1 MVNDNIKVSVIVPIY
16 NVEKFIGKCI
26 LSIIEQTYKNI
37 EIILVIDGS
46 LDNSGNIADEFAV
59 KDSRIK
65 VIRKPNA
72 GVSAA
77 RNSGLDVATG
87 DFVCFSDGDDYV
99 MPNYVEHLL
108 NLCLTYNAEV
118 AYTVDM
124 YTTFHKEHVSNSQ
137 VKVIS
142 SEVATENILCY
153 KVPIGVYS
161 KMFKREFLVK
171 NNIRFLEDVY
181 IGEGFNFN
189 TACFQRA
196 NKVVMSNERIYFYR
210 RDNESSAMTKFKTS
224 KCQMALKAIDIIK
237 DNLVLKSAR
246 IEKAW
251 TFAYWHT
258 HFDMYCW
265 IVNAKAIKEN
275 KVLYKKCR
283 YVSQSKAYIAFEV
296 PTKKAERI
304 RGLLGLLS
312 PILVAKLMLWRSKR
326 KTNSNQNK

>member
-1 MVNDNIKVSVIVPIY
+1 MMNESVKVSVIVPIY
-16 NVEKFIGKCI
+16 NVEKYIGKCI

-37 EIILVIDGS
+37 EIILVDDGS
-46 LDNSGNIADEFAV
+46 LDDSGNIADEYATR
-59 KDSRIK
+59 DNRIK
-65 VIRKPNA
+65 VLHKTNA

-77 RNSGLDVATG
+77 RNSGLDAATG

-108 NLCLTYNAEV
+108 KLCLTYHADV

-124 YTTFHKEHVSNSQ
+124 YTTFHNEHIANNQ
-137 VKVIS
+137 VKVITP
-142 SEVATENILCY
+142 EDATENILCY

-161 KMFKREFLVK
+161 KLFNREFLVK

-210 RDNESSAMTKFKTS
+210 RDNEASAMTKFKAA

-237 DNLVLKSAR
+237 ENLVLKSAR
-246 IEKAW
+246 IENAW

-265 IVNAKAIKEN
+265 IVNAKAKNEN
-275 KVLYKKCR
+275 VELYKKCR
-283 YVSQSKAYIAFEV
+283 YVSQSKAYIAFSV
-296 PTKKAERI
+296 PTKRTERI
-304 RGLLGLLS
+304 RGFLGLIA
-312 PILVAKLMLWRSKR
+312 PYIVAKLMLWRSNRTKS
-326 KTNSNQNK
+326 K

>member
-1 MVNDNIKVSVIVPIY
+1 MNESVKVSVIVPIY
-16 NVEKFIGKCI
+16 NVGKYIGKCI

-37 EIILVIDGS
+37 EIILVDDGS
-46 LDNSGNIADEFAV
+46 LDDSGNIADEYATR
-59 KDSRIK
+59 DNRIK
-65 VIRKPNA
+65 VLHKTNA

-77 RNSGLDVATG
+77 RNSGLDAATG

-108 NLCLTYNAEV
+108 KLCLTYHADV

-124 YTTFHKEHVSNSQ
+124 YTTFHNEHIANNQ
-137 VKVIS
+137 VKVITP
-142 SEVATENILCY
+142 EDATENILCY

-161 KMFKREFLVK
+161 KLFNREFLVK

-210 RDNESSAMTKFKTS
+210 RDNEASAMTKFKAA

-237 DNLVLKSAR
+237 ENLVLKSAR
-246 IEKAW
+246 IENAW

-265 IVNAKAIKEN
+265 IVNAKAKNEN
-275 KVLYKKCR
+275 VELYKKCR
-283 YVSQSKAYIAFEV
+283 YVSQSKAYIAFSV
-296 PTKKAERI
+296 PTKRTERI
-304 RGLLGLLS
+304 RGFLGLIA
-312 PILVAKLMLWRSKR
+312 PYIVAKLMLWRSNRTKS
-326 KTNSNQNK
+326 K

>member
-1 MVNDNIKVSVIVPIY
+1 MNESVKVSVIVPIY
-16 NVEKFIGKCI
+16 NVEKYIGKCI

-37 EIILVIDGS
+37 EIILVDDGS
-46 LDNSGNIADEFAV
+46 LDDSGNIADEYATR
-59 KDSRIK
+59 DNRIK
-65 VIRKPNA
+65 VIHKANA

-77 RNSGLDVATG
+77 RNSGLDAATG

-99 MPNYVEHLL
+99 MPYYVEHLL
-108 NLCLTYNAEV
+108 KLCLTDNADV

-124 YTTFHKEHVSNSQ
+124 YTTFHNEHVANSH
-137 VKVIS
+137 VKVITP
-142 SEVATENILCY
+142 EDATENILCY

-161 KMFKREFLVK
+161 KLFNREFLVK

-210 RDNESSAMTKFKTS
+210 RDNEASAMTKFKEA

-237 DNLVLKSAR
+237 ANLVLKSAR

-251 TFAYWHT
+251 TFAHWHT

-265 IVNAKAIKEN
+265 IVNSNAIHINEE
-275 KVLYKKCR
+275 LYKRCR
-283 YVSQSKAYIAFEV
+283 SVAQKEALIALSV
-296 PTKKAERI
+296 PTKKSERI
-304 RGLLGLLS
+304 RGILGLIA
-312 PILVAKLMLWRSKR
+312 PIIVAKLMLWRSKR
-326 KTNSNQNK
+326 N

>member
-1 MVNDNIKVSVIVPIY
+1 MVD
-16 NVEKFIGKCI
+16 
-26 LSIIEQTYKNI
+26 
-37 EIILVIDGS
+37 DGS
-46 LDNSGNIADEFAV
+46 LDDSGNIADEYATR
-59 KDSRIK
+59 DNRIK
-65 VIRKPNA
+65 VLHKTNA

-77 RNSGLDVATG
+77 RNSGLHAATG

-108 NLCLTYNAEV
+108 KLCLTYHADV

-124 YTTFHKEHVSNSQ
+124 YTTFHNEHIANSQ
-137 VKVIS
+137 VKVITP
-142 SEVATENILCY
+142 EDATENILCY

-161 KMFKREFLVK
+161 KLFNREFLVK

-210 RDNESSAMTKFKTS
+210 RDNEASAMTKFKEA

-237 DNLVLKSAR
+237 ANLVLKSAR

-251 TFAYWHT
+251 TFAHWHT

-265 IVNAKAIKEN
+265 IVNSNAIHINEK
-275 KVLYKKCR
+275 LYKRCR
-283 YVSQSKAYIAFEV
+283 SVAQKEALIALSV
-296 PTKKAERI
+296 PTKKSERI
-304 RGLLGLLS
+304 RGILGLIA
-312 PILVAKLMLWRSKR
+312 PIIVAKLMLWRSKR
-326 KTNSNQNK
+326 N

>member
-1 MVNDNIKVSVIVPIY
+1 MNESVKVSVIVPIY
-16 NVEKFIGKCI
+16 NVEKYIGKCI

-37 EIILVIDGS
+37 EIILVDDGS
-46 LDNSGNIADEFAV
+46 LDDSGNIADEYATR
-59 KDSRIK
+59 DNRIK
-65 VIRKPNA
+65 VLHKTNA

-77 RNSGLDVATG
+77 RNSGLDAATG

-108 NLCLTYNAEV
+108 KLCLTYHADV

-124 YTTFHKEHVSNSQ
+124 YTTFHNEHIANNQ
-137 VKVIS
+137 VKVITP
-142 SEVATENILCY
+142 EDATENILCY

-161 KMFKREFLVK
+161 KLFNREFLVK

-210 RDNESSAMTKFKTS
+210 RDNEASAMTKFKAA

-237 DNLVLKSAR
+237 ENLVLKSAR
-246 IEKAW
+246 IENAW

-265 IVNAKAIKEN
+265 IVNAKAKNEN
-275 KVLYKKCR
+275 VELYKKCR
-283 YVSQSKAYIAFEV
+283 YVSQSKAYIAFSV
-296 PTKKAERI
+296 PTKRTERI
-304 RGLLGLLS
+304 IGFLGLIA
-312 PILVAKLMLWRSKR
+312 PYIVAKLMLWRSNRTKS
-326 KTNSNQNK
+326 K

>member
-1 MVNDNIKVSVIVPIY
+1 MNESVKVSVIVPIY
-16 NVEKFIGKCI
+16 NVEKYIGKCI

-37 EIILVIDGS
+37 EIILVDDGS
-46 LDNSGNIADEFAV
+46 LDDSGNIADEYATR
-59 KDSRIK
+59 DNRIK
-65 VIRKPNA
+65 VIHKANA

-77 RNSGLDVATG
+77 RNSGLDAATG

-108 NLCLTYNAEV
+108 KLCLTYHADV

-124 YTTFHKEHVSNSQ
+124 YTTFHNEHIANNQ
-137 VKVIS
+137 VKVITP
-142 SEVATENILCY
+142 EDATENILCY

-161 KMFKREFLVK
+161 KLFNREFLVK

-210 RDNESSAMTKFKTS
+210 RDNEASAMTKFKAA

-237 DNLVLKSAR
+237 ANLVLKSAR

-251 TFAYWHT
+251 IFAYWHT

-265 IVNAKAIKEN
+265 IVNAKAKNEN
-275 KVLYKKCR
+275 VELYKKCR
-283 YVSQSKAYIAFEV
+283 YVSQSKAYIAFSV
-296 PTKKAERI
+296 PTKRTERI
-304 RGLLGLLS
+304 RGFLGLIA
-312 PILVAKLMLWRSKR
+312 PYIVAKLMLWRSNRTKS
-326 KTNSNQNK
+326 K

>member
-1 MVNDNIKVSVIVPIY
+1 MNESVKVSVIVPIY
-16 NVEKFIGKCI
+16 NVEKYIGKCI

-37 EIILVIDGS
+37 EIILVDDGS
-46 LDNSGNIADEFAV
+46 LDDSGNIADEYATR
-59 KDSRIK
+59 DNRIK
-65 VIRKPNA
+65 VLHKTNA

-77 RNSGLDVATG
+77 RNSGLDAATG

-108 NLCLTYNAEV
+108 KLCLTYHADV

-124 YTTFHKEHVSNSQ
+124 YTTFHNEHIANNQ
-137 VKVIS
+137 VKVITP
-142 SEVATENILCY
+142 EDATENILCY

-161 KMFKREFLVK
+161 KLFNREFLVK

-210 RDNESSAMTKFKTS
+210 RDNEASAMTKFKAA

-237 DNLVLKSAR
+237 ENLVLKSAR
-246 IEKAW
+246 IENAW

-258 HFDMYCW
+258 YFDMYCW
-265 IVNAKAIKEN
+265 IVNAKAKNEN
-275 KVLYKKCR
+275 VELYKKCR
-283 YVSQSKAYIAFEV
+283 YVSQSKAYIAFSV
-296 PTKKAERI
+296 PTKRTERI
-304 RGLLGLLS
+304 RGFLGLIA
-312 PILVAKLMLWRSKR
+312 PYIVAKLMLWRSNRTKS
-326 KTNSNQNK
+326 K

>member
-1 MVNDNIKVSVIVPIY
+1 MMNESVKVSVIVPIY
-16 NVEKFIGKCI
+16 NVEKYIGKCI

-37 EIILVIDGS
+37 EIILVDDGS
-46 LDNSGNIADEFAV
+46 LDDSGNIADEYATR
-59 KDSRIK
+59 DNRIK
-65 VIRKPNA
+65 VIHKANA

-77 RNSGLDVATG
+77 RNSGLDAATG

-108 NLCLTYNAEV
+108 KLCLAYHADV

-124 YTTFHKEHVSNSQ
+124 YTTFHNEHIANSQ
-137 VKVIS
+137 VKVITP
-142 SEVATENILCY
+142 EDATENILCY

-161 KMFKREFLVK
+161 KLFNREFLVK

-210 RDNESSAMTKFKTS
+210 RDNEASAMTKFKEA

-237 DNLVLKSAR
+237 ANLVLKSAR

-251 TFAYWHT
+251 TFAHWHT

-265 IVNAKAIKEN
+265 IVNSNAIHINEE
-275 KVLYKKCR
+275 LYKRCR
-283 YVSQSKAYIAFEV
+283 SVAQKEAWIALSV
-296 PTKKAERI
+296 PTKKSERI
-304 RGLLGLLS
+304 RGILGLIA
-312 PILVAKLMLWRSKR
+312 PIIVAKLMLWRSKR
-326 KTNSNQNK
+326 N

>member
-1 MVNDNIKVSVIVPIY
+1 MMNESVKVSVIVPIY
-16 NVEKFIGKCI
+16 NVEKYIGKCI

-37 EIILVIDGS
+37 EIILVDDGS
-46 LDNSGNIADEFAV
+46 LDDSGNIADEYATR
-59 KDSRIK
+59 DNRIK
-65 VIRKPNA
+65 VLHKTNA

-77 RNSGLDVATG
+77 RNSGLDAATG

-108 NLCLTYNAEV
+108 KLCLTYHADV

-124 YTTFHKEHVSNSQ
+124 YTTFHNEHIANNQ
-137 VKVIS
+137 VKVITP
-142 SEVATENILCY
+142 EDATENILCY
-153 KVPIGVYS
+153 KIPIGVYS
-161 KMFKREFLVK
+161 KLFNREFLVK

-210 RDNESSAMTKFKTS
+210 RDNEASAMTKFKAA

-237 DNLVLKSAR
+237 ENLVLKSAR
-246 IEKAW
+246 IENAW

-265 IVNAKAIKEN
+265 IVNAKAKNEN
-275 KVLYKKCR
+275 VELYKKCR
-283 YVSQSKAYIAFEV
+283 YVSQSKAYIAFSV
-296 PTKKAERI
+296 PTKRTERI
-304 RGLLGLLS
+304 RGFLGLIA
-312 PILVAKLMLWRSKR
+312 PYIVAKLMLWRSNRTKS
-326 KTNSNQNK
+326 K

>member
-1 MVNDNIKVSVIVPIY
+1 MNERVKVSVIVPIY
-16 NVEKFIGKCI
+16 NVEKYIGKCI

-37 EIILVIDGS
+37 EIILVDDGS
-46 LDNSGNIADEFAV
+46 LDDSGNIADEYATR
-59 KDSRIK
+59 DNRIK
-65 VIRKPNA
+65 VLHKTNA

-77 RNSGLDVATG
+77 RNSGLDAATG

-108 NLCLTYNAEV
+108 KLCLTYHADV

-124 YTTFHKEHVSNSQ
+124 YTTFHNEHIANNQ
-137 VKVIS
+137 VKVITP
-142 SEVATENILCY
+142 EDATENILCY

-161 KMFKREFLVK
+161 KLFNREFLVK

-210 RDNESSAMTKFKTS
+210 RDNEASAMTKFKAA

-237 DNLVLKSAR
+237 ENLVLKSAR
-246 IEKAW
+246 IENAW

-265 IVNAKAIKEN
+265 IVNAKAKNEN
-275 KVLYKKCR
+275 VELYKKCR
-283 YVSQSKAYIAFEV
+283 YVSQSKAYIAFSV
-296 PTKKAERI
+296 PTKRTERI
-304 RGLLGLLS
+304 RGFLGLIA
-312 PILVAKLMLWRSKR
+312 PYIVAKLMLWRSNRTKS
-326 KTNSNQNK
+326 K

>member
-1 MVNDNIKVSVIVPIY
+1 MMNESVKVSVIVPIY
-16 NVEKFIGKCI
+16 NVEKYIGKCI

-37 EIILVIDGS
+37 EIILVDDGS
-46 LDNSGNIADEFAV
+46 LDDSGNIADEYATR
-59 KDSRIK
+59 DNRIK
-65 VIRKPNA
+65 VIHKANA

-77 RNSGLDVATG
+77 RNSGLDAASG

-99 MPNYVEHLL
+99 MPYYVEHLL
-108 NLCLTYNAEV
+108 KLCLTDNADV

-124 YTTFHKEHVSNSQ
+124 YTTFHNEHVANSH
-137 VKVIS
+137 VKVITP
-142 SEVATENILCY
+142 EDATENILCY

-161 KMFKREFLVK
+161 KLFNREFLVK

-210 RDNESSAMTKFKTS
+210 RDNEASAMTKFKEA

-237 DNLVLKSAR
+237 ANLVLKSAR

-251 TFAYWHT
+251 TFAHWHT

-265 IVNAKAIKEN
+265 IVNSNAIHINEE
-275 KVLYKKCR
+275 LYKRCR
-283 YVSQSKAYIAFEV
+283 SVAQKEAWIALSV
-296 PTKKAERI
+296 PTKKSERI
-304 RGLLGLLS
+304 RGILGLIA
-312 PILVAKLMLWRSKR
+312 PIIVAKLMLWRNKR
-326 KTNSNQNK
+326 

>member
-1 MVNDNIKVSVIVPIY
+1 MMNESVKVSVIVPIY
-16 NVEKFIGKCI
+16 NVEKYIGKCI

-37 EIILVIDGS
+37 EIILVDDGS
-46 LDNSGNIADEFAV
+46 LDDSGNIADEYATR
-59 KDSRIK
+59 DNRIK
-65 VIRKPNA
+65 VLHKTNA

-77 RNSGLDVATG
+77 RNSGLDAATG

-108 NLCLTYNAEV
+108 KLCLTYHADV

-124 YTTFHKEHVSNSQ
+124 YTTFHNEHIANNQ
-137 VKVIS
+137 VKVITP
-142 SEVATENILCY
+142 EDATENILCY

-161 KMFKREFLVK
+161 KLFNREFLVK

-210 RDNESSAMTKFKTS
+210 RDNEASAMTKFKAA

-237 DNLVLKSAR
+237 ENLVLKSAR
-246 IEKAW
+246 IENAW

-265 IVNAKAIKEN
+265 IVNAKAKN
-275 KVLYKKCR
+275 KNVELYKKCR
-283 YVSQSKAYIAFEV
+283 YVSQSKAYIAFSV
-296 PTKKAERI
+296 PTKRTERI
-304 RGLLGLLS
+304 RGFLGLIA
-312 PILVAKLMLWRSKR
+312 PYIVAKLMLWRSNRTKS
-326 KTNSNQNK
+326 K

>member
-1 MVNDNIKVSVIVPIY
+1 MNESVKVSVIVPIY
-16 NVEKFIGKCI
+16 NVEKYIGKCI

-37 EIILVIDGS
+37 EIILVDDGS
-46 LDNSGNIADEFAV
+46 LDDSGNIADEYATR
-59 KDSRIK
+59 DNRIK
-65 VIRKPNA
+65 VIHKANA

-77 RNSGLDVATG
+77 RNSGLDAATG

-108 NLCLTYNAEV
+108 KLCLTYHADV

-124 YTTFHKEHVSNSQ
+124 YTTFHNEHITNSQ
-137 VKVIS
+137 VKVITP
-142 SEVATENILCY
+142 EDATENILCY

-161 KMFKREFLVK
+161 KLFNREFLVK
-171 NNIRFLEDVY
+171 NNIHFLEDVY

-210 RDNESSAMTKFKTS
+210 RDNEASAMTKFKAA

-237 DNLVLKSAR
+237 ENLVLKSAR
-246 IEKAW
+246 IENAW

-265 IVNAKAIKEN
+265 IVNAKAKKEN
-275 KVLYKKCR
+275 VESYKKCR
-283 YVSQSKAYIAFEV
+283 YVSQSKAYIAFRV
-296 PTKKAERI
+296 PTKRTERI
-304 RGLLGLLS
+304 RGFLGMVA
-312 PILVAKLMLWRSKR
+312 PIIVAKLMLWRSNRAKS
-326 KTNSNQNK
+326 K

>member
-1 MVNDNIKVSVIVPIY
+1 MEENDIKVSVIVPIY
-16 NVEKFIGKCI
+16 NVEKYIGKCI

-37 EIILVIDGS
+37 EIILVDDGS
-46 LDNSGNIADEFAV
+46 LDDSGNIADEYATR
-59 KDSRIK
+59 DNRIK
-65 VIRKPNA
+65 VIHKANA

-77 RNSGLDVATG
+77 RNSGLDAATG

-108 NLCLTYNAEV
+108 KLCLAYNVDV

-124 YTTFHKEHVSNSQ
+124 YTTFHNGHIANSQ
-137 VKVIS
+137 VKVITP
-142 SEVATENILCY
+142 EDATENILCY

-161 KMFKREFLVK
+161 KLFNREFLVK

-210 RDNESSAMTKFKTS
+210 RDNEASAMTKFKEA

-237 DNLVLKSAR
+237 ANLVLKSAR

-251 TFAYWHT
+251 IFAYWHT

-265 IVNAKAIKEN
+265 IVNAKAKNEN
-275 KVLYKKCR
+275 VELYKKCR
-283 YVSQSKAYIAFEV
+283 YVSQSKAYIAFRV
-296 PTKKAERI
+296 PTKRTERI
-304 RGLLGLLS
+304 RGFLGLIA
-312 PILVAKLMLWRSKR
+312 PYIVAKLMLWRSNRTKS
-326 KTNSNQNK
+326 K

>member
-1 MVNDNIKVSVIVPIY
+1 MNESVKVSVIVPIY
-16 NVEKFIGKCI
+16 NVEKYIGKCI

-37 EIILVIDGS
+37 EIILVDDGS
-46 LDNSGNIADEFAV
+46 LDDSGNIADEYATR
-59 KDSRIK
+59 DNRIK
-65 VIRKPNA
+65 VLHKTNA

-77 RNSGLDVATG
+77 RNSGLDAATG

-108 NLCLTYNAEV
+108 KLCLTYHADV

-124 YTTFHKEHVSNSQ
+124 YTTFHNEHIANSQ
-137 VKVIS
+137 VKIITP
-142 SEVATENILCY
+142 EDATENILCY

-161 KMFKREFLVK
+161 KLFNREFLVK

-210 RDNESSAMTKFKTS
+210 RDNEASAMTKFKAA

-237 DNLVLKSAR
+237 ENLVLKSAR
-246 IEKAW
+246 IENAW

-265 IVNAKAIKEN
+265 IVNAKAKM
-275 KVLYKKCR
+275 K
-283 YVSQSKAYIAFEV
+283 
-296 PTKKAERI
+296 
-304 RGLLGLLS
+304 
-312 PILVAKLMLWRSKR
+312 M
-326 KTNSNQNK
+326 

>member
-1 MVNDNIKVSVIVPIY
+1 MNESVKVSVIVPIY
-16 NVEKFIGKCI
+16 NVEKYIGKCI
-26 LSIIEQTYKNI
+26 LSIIEQTYKNL
-37 EIILVIDGS
+37 EIILVDDGS
-46 LDNSGNIADEFAV
+46 LDDSGNIADEYATR
-59 KDSRIK
+59 DNRIK
-65 VIRKPNA
+65 VLHKTNA

-77 RNSGLDVATG
+77 RNSGLDAATG

-108 NLCLTYNAEV
+108 KLCLTYHADV

-124 YTTFHKEHVSNSQ
+124 YTTFHNEHIANNQ
-137 VKVIS
+137 VKVITP
-142 SEVATENILCY
+142 EDATENILCY

-161 KMFKREFLVK
+161 KLFNREFLVK

-210 RDNESSAMTKFKTS
+210 RDNEASAMTKFKAA

-237 DNLVLKSAR
+237 ENLVLKSAR
-246 IEKAW
+246 IENAW

-265 IVNAKAIKEN
+265 IVNAKAKNEN
-275 KVLYKKCR
+275 VELYKKCR
-283 YVSQSKAYIAFEV
+283 YVSQSKAYIAFSV
-296 PTKKAERI
+296 PTKRTERI
-304 RGLLGLLS
+304 RGFLGLIA
-312 PILVAKLMLWRSKR
+312 PYIVAKLMLWRSNRTKS
-326 KTNSNQNK
+326 K

>member
-1 MVNDNIKVSVIVPIY
+1 MMNESVKVSVIVPIY
-16 NVEKFIGKCI
+16 NVEKYIGKCI

-37 EIILVIDGS
+37 EIILVDDGS
-46 LDNSGNIADEFAV
+46 LDDSGNIADEYATR
-59 KDSRIK
+59 DNRIK
-65 VIRKPNA
+65 VLHKTNA

-77 RNSGLDVATG
+77 RNSGLDAATG

-108 NLCLTYNAEV
+108 KLCLTYHADV

-124 YTTFHKEHVSNSQ
+124 YTTFHNEHIANNQ
-137 VKVIS
+137 VKVITP
-142 SEVATENILCY
+142 EDATENILCY

-161 KMFKREFLVK
+161 KLFNREFLVK
-171 NNIRFLEDVY
+171 NNIRFWEDVY

-210 RDNESSAMTKFKTS
+210 RDNEASAMTKFKAA

-237 DNLVLKSAR
+237 ENLVLKSAR
-246 IEKAW
+246 IENAW

-265 IVNAKAIKEN
+265 IVNAKAKNEN
-275 KVLYKKCR
+275 VELYKKCR
-283 YVSQSKAYIAFEV
+283 YVSQSKAYIAFSV
-296 PTKKAERI
+296 PTKRTERI
-304 RGLLGLLS
+304 RGFLGLIA
-312 PILVAKLMLWRSKR
+312 PYIVAKLMLWRSNRTKS
-326 KTNSNQNK
+326 K

>member
-1 MVNDNIKVSVIVPIY
+1 MNESVKVSVIVPIY
-16 NVEKFIGKCI
+16 NVEKYIGKCI

-37 EIILVIDGS
+37 EIILVDDGS
-46 LDNSGNIADEFAV
+46 LDDSGNIADEYATR
-59 KDSRIK
+59 DNRIK
-65 VIRKPNA
+65 VIHKANA

-77 RNSGLDVATG
+77 RNSGLDAASG

-99 MPNYVEHLL
+99 MPYYVEHLL
-108 NLCLTYNAEV
+108 KLCLTDNADV

-124 YTTFHKEHVSNSQ
+124 YTTFHNEHVANSH
-137 VKVIS
+137 VKVITP
-142 SEVATENILCY
+142 EDATENILCY

-161 KMFKREFLVK
+161 KLFNREFLVK

-210 RDNESSAMTKFKTS
+210 RDNEASAMTKFKEA

-237 DNLVLKSAR
+237 ANLVLKSAR

-251 TFAYWHT
+251 TFAHWHT

-265 IVNAKAIKEN
+265 IVNSNAIHINEE
-275 KVLYKKCR
+275 LYKRCR
-283 YVSQSKAYIAFEV
+283 SVAQKEAWIALSV
-296 PTKKAERI
+296 PTKKSERI
-304 RGLLGLLS
+304 RGILGLIA
-312 PILVAKLMLWRSKR
+312 PIIVAKLMLWRNKR
-326 KTNSNQNK
+326 

>member
-1 MVNDNIKVSVIVPIY
+1 MNESVKVSVIVPIY
-16 NVEKFIGKCI
+16 NVEKYIGKCI

-37 EIILVIDGS
+37 EIILVDDGS
-46 LDNSGNIADEFAV
+46 LDDSGNIADEYATR
-59 KDSRIK
+59 DNRIK
-65 VIRKPNA
+65 VLHKTNA

-77 RNSGLDVATG
+77 RNSGLDAATG

-108 NLCLTYNAEV
+108 KLCLTYHADV

-124 YTTFHKEHVSNSQ
+124 YTTFHNEHIANNQ
-137 VKVIS
+137 VKVITP
-142 SEVATENILCY
+142 EDATENILCY

-161 KMFKREFLVK
+161 KLFNREFLVK

-210 RDNESSAMTKFKTS
+210 RDNEASAMTKFKAA
-224 KCQMALKAIDIIK
+224 KCQMSLKAIDIIK
-237 DNLVLKSAR
+237 ENLVLKSAR
-246 IEKAW
+246 IENAW

-265 IVNAKAIKEN
+265 IVNAKAKNEN
-275 KVLYKKCR
+275 VELYKKCR
-283 YVSQSKAYIAFEV
+283 YVSQSKAYIAFSV
-296 PTKKAERI
+296 PTKRTERI
-304 RGLLGLLS
+304 RGFLGLIA
-312 PILVAKLMLWRSKR
+312 PYIVAKLMLWRSNRTKS
-326 KTNSNQNK
+326 K

>member
-1 MVNDNIKVSVIVPIY
+1 MNESVKVSVIVPIY
-16 NVEKFIGKCI
+16 NVEKYIGKCI

-37 EIILVIDGS
+37 EIILVDDGS
-46 LDNSGNIADEFAV
+46 LDDSGNIADEYATR
-59 KDSRIK
+59 DNRIK
-65 VIRKPNA
+65 VLHKTNA

-77 RNSGLDVATG
+77 RNSGLDAATG

-108 NLCLTYNAEV
+108 KLCLTYHADV

-124 YTTFHKEHVSNSQ
+124 YTTFHNEHIANNQ
-137 VKVIS
+137 VKVITP
-142 SEVATENILCY
+142 EDATENIFCY

-161 KMFKREFLVK
+161 KLFNREFLVK

-210 RDNESSAMTKFKTS
+210 RDNEASAMTKFKAA

-237 DNLVLKSAR
+237 ENLVLKSAR
-246 IEKAW
+246 IENAW

-265 IVNAKAIKEN
+265 IVNAKAKNEN
-275 KVLYKKCR
+275 VELYKKCR
-283 YVSQSKAYIAFEV
+283 YVSQSKAYIAFSV
-296 PTKKAERI
+296 PTKRTERI
-304 RGLLGLLS
+304 RGFLGLIA
-312 PILVAKLMLWRSKR
+312 PYIVAKLMLWRSNRTKS
-326 KTNSNQNK
+326 K

>member
-1 MVNDNIKVSVIVPIY
+1 MNESVKVSVIVPIY
-16 NVEKFIGKCI
+16 NVEKYIGKCI

-37 EIILVIDGS
+37 EIILVDDGS
-46 LDNSGNIADEFAV
+46 LDDSGNIADEYA
-59 KDSRIK
+59 KRDNRIK
-65 VIRKPNA
+65 VIHKANA

-77 RNSGLDVATG
+77 RNSGLDAATG

-108 NLCLTYNAEV
+108 KLCLTYHADV

-124 YTTFHKEHVSNSQ
+124 YTTFHNEHVANSQ
-137 VKVIS
+137 VQVITP
-142 SEVATENILCY
+142 EDATENILCY

-161 KMFKREFLVK
+161 KLFNREFLVK

-196 NKVVMSNERIYFYR
+196 NKVIKSNERIYFYR
-210 RDNESSAMTKFKTS
+210 RDNEASAMTRFKAA

-237 DNLVLKSAR
+237 ENLVLKSAR
-246 IEKAW
+246 IENAW

-265 IVNAKAIKEN
+265 IVNAKAKKEN
-275 KVLYKKCR
+275 VELYKKCR
-283 YVSQSKAYIAFEV
+283 YVSQSKAYIAFRV
-296 PTKKAERI
+296 PTKRTERI
-304 RGLLGLLS
+304 RGFLGMVA
-312 PILVAKLMLWRSKR
+312 PIIVAKLMLWRSNRAKS
-326 KTNSNQNK
+326 K

>member
-1 MVNDNIKVSVIVPIY
+1 MNESVKVSVIVPIY
-16 NVEKFIGKCI
+16 NVEKYIGKCI

-37 EIILVIDGS
+37 EIILVDDGS
-46 LDNSGNIADEFAV
+46 LDDSGNIADEYATR
-59 KDSRIK
+59 DNRIK
-65 VIRKPNA
+65 VIHKANA

-77 RNSGLDVATG
+77 RNSGLDAATG

-99 MPNYVEHLL
+99 MPYYVEHLL
-108 NLCLTYNAEV
+108 KLCLTDNADV

-124 YTTFHKEHVSNSQ
+124 YTTFHNEHVANSH
-137 VKVIS
+137 VKVITP
-142 SEVATENILCY
+142 EDATENILCY

-161 KMFKREFLVK
+161 KLFNREFLVK

-210 RDNESSAMTKFKTS
+210 RDNEASAMTKFKEA

-237 DNLVLKSAR
+237 ANLVLKSAR

-251 TFAYWHT
+251 TFAHWHT

-265 IVNAKAIKEN
+265 IVNSNAIHINEE
-275 KVLYKKCR
+275 LYKRCR
-283 YVSQSKAYIAFEV
+283 SVAQKEAWIALSV
-296 PTKKAERI
+296 PTKKSERI
-304 RGLLGLLS
+304 RGILGLIA
-312 PILVAKLMLWRSKR
+312 PIIVAKLMLWRSKR
-326 KTNSNQNK
+326 N

>member
-1 MVNDNIKVSVIVPIY
+1 MNESVKVSVIVPIY
-16 NVEKFIGKCI
+16 NVEKYIGKCI

-37 EIILVIDGS
+37 EIILVDDGS
-46 LDNSGNIADEFAV
+46 LDDSGNIADEYATR
-59 KDSRIK
+59 DNRIK
-65 VIRKPNA
+65 VLHKTNA

-77 RNSGLDVATG
+77 RNSGLDAATG

-108 NLCLTYNAEV
+108 KLCLTYHADV

-124 YTTFHKEHVSNSQ
+124 YTTFHNEHIANRQ
-137 VKVIS
+137 VKVITP
-142 SEVATENILCY
+142 EDATENILCY

-161 KMFKREFLVK
+161 KMFNREFLVK

-210 RDNESSAMTKFKTS
+210 RDNEASAMTKFKAA

-237 DNLVLKSAR
+237 ENLVLKSAR
-246 IEKAW
+246 IENAW

-265 IVNAKAIKEN
+265 IVNAKAKNEN
-275 KVLYKKCR
+275 VELYKKCR
-283 YVSQSKAYIAFEV
+283 YVSQSKAYIAFRV
-296 PTKKAERI
+296 PTKRTERI
-304 RGLLGLLS
+304 RGFLGLIA
-312 PILVAKLMLWRSKR
+312 PYIVAKLMLWRSNRTKS
-326 KTNSNQNK
+326 K

>member
-1 MVNDNIKVSVIVPIY
+1 MMNESVKVSVIVPIY
-16 NVEKFIGKCI
+16 NVEKYIGKCI

-37 EIILVIDGS
+37 EIILVDDGS
-46 LDNSGNIADEFAV
+46 LDDSGNIADEYATR
-59 KDSRIK
+59 DNRIK
-65 VIRKPNA
+65 VIHKANA

-77 RNSGLDVATG
+77 RNSGLDAATG

-99 MPNYVEHLL
+99 MPYYVEHLL
-108 NLCLTYNAEV
+108 KLCLTDNADV

-124 YTTFHKEHVSNSQ
+124 YTTFHNEHVANSH
-137 VKVIS
+137 VKVITP
-142 SEVATENILCY
+142 EDATENILCY

-161 KMFKREFLVK
+161 KLFNREFLVK

-210 RDNESSAMTKFKTS
+210 RDNEASAMTKFKEA

-237 DNLVLKSAR
+237 ANLVLKSAR

-251 TFAYWHT
+251 TFAHWHT

-265 IVNAKAIKEN
+265 IVNSNAIHINEE
-275 KVLYKKCR
+275 LYKRCR
-283 YVSQSKAYIAFEV
+283 SVAQKEAWIALSV
-296 PTKKAERI
+296 PTKKSERI
-304 RGLLGLLS
+304 RGILGLIA
-312 PILVAKLMLWRSKR
+312 PIIVAKLMLWRSKR
-326 KTNSNQNK
+326 N

>member
-1 MVNDNIKVSVIVPIY
+1 MMNESVKVSVIVPIY
-16 NVEKFIGKCI
+16 NVEKYIGKCI

-37 EIILVIDGS
+37 EIILVDDGS
-46 LDNSGNIADEFAV
+46 LDDSGNIADEYATR
-59 KDSRIK
+59 DNRIK
-65 VIRKPNA
+65 VLHKTNA

-77 RNSGLDVATG
+77 RNSGLHAATG

-108 NLCLTYNAEV
+108 KLCLTYHADV

-124 YTTFHKEHVSNSQ
+124 YTTFHNEHIANSQ
-137 VKVIS
+137 VKVITP
-142 SEVATENILCY
+142 EDATENILCY

-161 KMFKREFLVK
+161 KLFNREFLVK

-210 RDNESSAMTKFKTS
+210 RDNEASAMTKFKEA

-237 DNLVLKSAR
+237 ANLVLKSAR

-251 TFAYWHT
+251 TFAHWHT

-265 IVNAKAIKEN
+265 IVNSNAIHINEK
-275 KVLYKKCR
+275 LYKRCR
-283 YVSQSKAYIAFEV
+283 SVAQKEALIALSV
-296 PTKKAERI
+296 PTKKSERI
-304 RGLLGLLS
+304 RGILGLIA
-312 PILVAKLMLWRSKR
+312 PIIVAKLMLWRSKR
-326 KTNSNQNK
+326 N

>member
-1 MVNDNIKVSVIVPIY
+1 MNESVKVSVIVPIY
-16 NVEKFIGKCI
+16 NVEKYIGKCI

-37 EIILVIDGS
+37 EIILVDDGS
-46 LDNSGNIADEFAV
+46 LDDSGNIADEYATR
-59 KDSRIK
+59 DNRIK
-65 VIRKPNA
+65 VLHKTNA

-77 RNSGLDVATG
+77 RNSGLDAATG

-108 NLCLTYNAEV
+108 KLCLTYHADV

-124 YTTFHKEHVSNSQ
+124 YTTFHNEHIANNQ
-137 VKVIS
+137 VKVITP
-142 SEVATENILCY
+142 EDATENILCY

-161 KMFKREFLVK
+161 KLFNREFLVK

-210 RDNESSAMTKFKTS
+210 RDNEASAMTKFKAA

-237 DNLVLKSAR
+237 ENLVLKSAR
-246 IEKAW
+246 IENAW

-265 IVNAKAIKEN
+265 IVNAKAKNEN
-275 KVLYKKCR
+275 VELYKKCR
-283 YVSQSKAYIAFEV
+283 YVSQSKVYIAFSV
-296 PTKKAERI
+296 PTKRTERI
-304 RGLLGLLS
+304 RGFLGLIA
-312 PILVAKLMLWRSKR
+312 PYIVAKLMLWRSNRTKS
-326 KTNSNQNK
+326 K

>member
-1 MVNDNIKVSVIVPIY
+1 MMNESVKVSVIVPIY
-16 NVEKFIGKCI
+16 NVEKYIGKCI

-37 EIILVIDGS
+37 EIILVDDGS
-46 LDNSGNIADEFAV
+46 LDDSGNIADEYATR
-59 KDSRIK
+59 DNRIK
-65 VIRKPNA
+65 VIHKANA

-77 RNSGLDVATG
+77 RNSGLDAATG

-108 NLCLTYNAEV
+108 KLCLTYHADV

-124 YTTFHKEHVSNSQ
+124 YTTFHNEHIANSQ
-137 VKVIS
+137 VKVITP
-142 SEVATENILCY
+142 EDATENILCY

-161 KMFKREFLVK
+161 KLFNREFLVK

-210 RDNESSAMTKFKTS
+210 RDNEASAMTSFKEA
-224 KCQMALKAIDIIK
+224 KCLMALKAIDIIK
-237 DNLVLKSAR
+237 DNLVLR
-246 IEKAW
+246 TPRVLKAW
-251 TFAYWHT
+251 KFAHWHT

-265 IVNAKAIKEN
+265 IVNSNAIHINEE
-275 KVLYKKCR
+275 LYKRCCSVAQKE
-283 YVSQSKAYIAFEV
+283 ALIALSV
-296 PTKKAERI
+296 PTKKSERI
-304 RGLLGLLS
+304 RGILGLIA
-312 PILVAKLMLWRSKR
+312 PIIVAKLMLWRNKR
-326 KTNSNQNK
+326 

>member
-1 MVNDNIKVSVIVPIY
+1 MMNESVKVSVIVPIY
-16 NVEKFIGKCI
+16 NVEKYIGKCI

-37 EIILVIDGS
+37 EIILVDDGS
-46 LDNSGNIADEFAV
+46 LDDSGNIADEYATR
-59 KDSRIK
+59 DNRIK
-65 VIRKPNA
+65 VIHKANA

-77 RNSGLDVATG
+77 RNSGLDAATG

-99 MPNYVEHLL
+99 MPYYVEHLL
-108 NLCLTYNAEV
+108 KLCLTDNADV

-124 YTTFHKEHVSNSQ
+124 YTTFHNEHVANSH
-137 VKVIS
+137 VKVITP
-142 SEVATENILCY
+142 EDATENILCY

-161 KMFKREFLVK
+161 KLFNREFLVK

-210 RDNESSAMTKFKTS
+210 RDNEASAMTKFKEA

-237 DNLVLKSAR
+237 ANLVLKSAR

-251 TFAYWHT
+251 TFAHWHT

-265 IVNAKAIKEN
+265 IVNSNAIHINEE
-275 KVLYKKCR
+275 LYKRCR
-283 YVSQSKAYIAFEV
+283 SVAQKEALIALSV
-296 PTKKAERI
+296 PTKKSERI
-304 RGLLGLLS
+304 RGILGLIA
-312 PILVAKLMLWRSKR
+312 PIIVAKLMLWRNKR
-326 KTNSNQNK
+326 

>member
-1 MVNDNIKVSVIVPIY
+1 MMNESVKVSVIVPIY
-16 NVEKFIGKCI
+16 NVEKYIGKCI
-26 LSIIEQTYKNI
+26 LSIIEQTYKNL
-37 EIILVIDGS
+37 EIILVDDGS
-46 LDNSGNIADEFAV
+46 LDDSGNIADEYATR
-59 KDSRIK
+59 DNRIK
-65 VIRKPNA
+65 VLHKTNA

-77 RNSGLDVATG
+77 RNSGLDAATG

-108 NLCLTYNAEV
+108 KLCLTYHADV

-124 YTTFHKEHVSNSQ
+124 YTTFHNEHIANNQ
-137 VKVIS
+137 VKVITP
-142 SEVATENILCY
+142 EDATENILCY

-161 KMFKREFLVK
+161 KLFNREFLVK

-210 RDNESSAMTKFKTS
+210 RDNEASAMTKFKAA
-224 KCQMALKAIDIIK
+224 KCQMTLKAIDIIK
-237 DNLVLKSAR
+237 ENLVLKSAR
-246 IEKAW
+246 IENAW

-265 IVNAKAIKEN
+265 IVNAKAKNEN
-275 KVLYKKCR
+275 VELYKKCR
-283 YVSQSKAYIAFEV
+283 YVSQSKAYIAFSV
-296 PTKKAERI
+296 PTKRTERI
-304 RGLLGLLS
+304 RGFLGLIA
-312 PILVAKLMLWRSKR
+312 PYIVAKLMLWRSNRTKS
-326 KTNSNQNK
+326 K